1 MASGQHW
8 RTDCEVVFIR
18 RCLQMRSRFSPYH
31 LRSGYEIT
39 PVVYNFMDRDRVG
52 VHTNNN
58 NNNNK
63 IKSEQV
69 DKMRPSCPLGGQ
81 SEHRNRFILP
91 TCAASN
97 NAECQFC
104 ILEEGSCRSRALFC
118 IWFIERASR
127 QKKGISF

>member
-1 MASGQHW
+1 
-8 RTDCEVVFIR
+8 
-18 RCLQMRSRFSPYH
+18 MRSRFSPYH

-39 PVVYNFMDRDRVG
+39 PVVYFMDRDRVG
-52 VHTNNN
+52 VHTN

-81 SEHRNRFILP
+81 SEYRNRFILP
-91 TCAASN
+91 TFAASN

-104 ILEEGSCRSRALFC
+104 ILEELY
-118 IWFIERASR
+118 FIHL
-127 QKKGISF
+127 